1 MAAKQLG
8 LSVLE
13 LEEAPAH
20 YREEALMALASEAEA
35 QMERLERQKQARS

>member
-1 MAAKQLG
+1 VAAKQLG

-20 YREEALMALASEAEA
+20 YREEALMAVSAENWA
-35 QMERLERQKQARS
+35 ENERMERAKKR